1 MPVQRR
7 VARQERIKNREGKEM
22 LKTLKKIN
30 SVLRVVFIGFVVLYG
45 IVKIFDVVPK
55 ETGKKKKGNIEHS
68 TSEFDEIW

>member
-1 MPVQRR
+1 M
-7 VARQERIKNREGKEM
+7 NREGKEM

-30 SVLRVVFIGFVVLYG
+30 SVLRVVCIGFVVLYG

-55 ETGKKKKGNIEHS
+55 ENDKKRRGNTEHN